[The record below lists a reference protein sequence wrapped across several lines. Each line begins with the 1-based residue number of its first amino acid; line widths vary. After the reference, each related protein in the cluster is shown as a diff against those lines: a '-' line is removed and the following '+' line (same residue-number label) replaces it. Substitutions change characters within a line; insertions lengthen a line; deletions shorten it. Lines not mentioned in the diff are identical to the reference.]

1 LNSFIGEYECKLD
14 PKGRLIIPVSL
25 KKQISPDANETFV
38 VNRGFESHL
47 NLFPLN
53 EWKKIASR
61 ISRLNLFVKRNRD
74 FIRKFNNGATELS
87 MDLNSRILVPKSLLD
102 YAGIDKD
109 AVLFAYSNRIE
120 LWAKDKY
127 ERMLGD
133 DAGSFS
139 DLAEEVMG
147 GINDAGNDD
156 QIS

>member
-1 LNSFIGEYECKLD
+1 LNSFIGEYECRLD
-14 PKGRLIIPVSL
+14 AKGRLIVPVSL

-38 VNRGFESHL
+38 VNRGFEAHL

-53 EWKKIASR
+53 EWKKISSR

-87 MDLNSRILVPKSLLD
+87 MDLNSRILVPKALLD
-102 YAGIDKD
+102 YAGIEKD
-109 AVLFAYSNRIE
+109 VVLFAYSNRIE
-120 LWAKDKY
+120 LWAKDAY
-127 ERMLGD
+127 EKMLGD
-133 DAGSFS
+133 DSGSFS

-147 GINDAGNDD
+147 GLNDEGNDE